1 MDDVPPAKILPVSL
15 LENMITASIIRIMKD
30 QNLLK
35 TWNVF
40 YKIKIKVKII
50 IIKIYTKKIIIF
62 EH

>member
-35 TWNVF
+35 T
-40 YKIKIKVKII
+40 
-50 IIKIYTKKIIIF
+50 
-62 EH
+62 